1 MSVTGEGLRRL
12 TTWVFVIVGVVLLMV
27 AIRNAVGTYGF
38 IRTAT
43 RVEGKVVG
51 LNAGGSHPQIRFAP
65 KQGETI
71 SFPQGGLIFGLRP
84 GDTVPVLFRPENPA
98 GTATV
103 GAIGA
108 LWFAT
113 FVPACI
119 AVLLLIAARTL
130 SRVG

>member
-1 MSVTGEGLRRL
+1 MATTGDGLRRL
-12 TTWVFVIVGVVLLMV
+12 TTWAFVVVGVILLMV

-38 IRTAT
+38 IRAAT

-51 LNAGGSHPQIRFAP
+51 LNAGSSHPQISFTP

-84 GDTVPVLFRPENPA
+84 GETVQVLFRPENPVA
-98 GTATV
+98 TATI
-103 GAIGA
+103 GTIGA

-113 FVPACI
+113 FIPACI
-119 AVLLLIAARTL
+119 AALLLVAARTL
-130 SRVG
+130 SRFG